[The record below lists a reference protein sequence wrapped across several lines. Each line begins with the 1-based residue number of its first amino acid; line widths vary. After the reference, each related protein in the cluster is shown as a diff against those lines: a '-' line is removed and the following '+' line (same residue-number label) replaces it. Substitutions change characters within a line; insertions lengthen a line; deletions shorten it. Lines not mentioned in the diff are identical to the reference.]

1 MRDSN
6 LWLRAK
12 SIHIQTPADIVPGF
26 NIGFDNKIPE
36 ETQNELRKF
45 VKWVEDNFNIP
56 IALWVDFEHKHY
68 LFMVN

>member
-26 NIGFDNKIPE
+26 NIGFDSLSLCESILWFYHYE
-36 ETQNELRKF
+36 IDICYINEFQKKF
-45 VKWVEDNFNIP
+45 TLCYENLIGRR
-56 IALWVDFEHKHY
+56 
-68 LFMVN
+68 